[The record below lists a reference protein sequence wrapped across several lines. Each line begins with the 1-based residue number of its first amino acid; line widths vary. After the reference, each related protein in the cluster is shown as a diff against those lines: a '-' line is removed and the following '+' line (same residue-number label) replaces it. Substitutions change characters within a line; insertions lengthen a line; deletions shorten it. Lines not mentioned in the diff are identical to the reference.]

1 MAGAGGGHRRVGGG
15 SGSVLAGCAVRS
27 YGRERRGRSRC
38 SALDQTSRIARHVR
52 VDAALVAS
60 DTPGNR
66 SAGKA
71 GGASMS
77 KSKIH
82 PPADHEIAQLQQ
94 RIYLHR
100 IGLSL
105 SIEAT
110 KQALRERLASRSVLV
125 GAGATGFILG
135 LLTKRRHASTVH

>member
-1 MAGAGGGHRRVGGG
+1 
-15 SGSVLAGCAVRS
+15 
-27 YGRERRGRSRC
+27 
-38 SALDQTSRIARHVR
+38 
-52 VDAALVAS
+52 
-60 DTPGNR
+60 
-66 SAGKA
+66 
-71 GGASMS
+71 MS

-110 KQALRERLASRSVLV
+110 KQALRERLASRSVLL

-135 LLTKRRHASTVH
+135 LLTKRRHASTAHGPQPQPSATSRGFSVLAEAVRTGLKFLQSGPGLWLAGRLASRAADREPEPEARPDRTHQPSPT